1 MRFGNHRKLQRIHKT
16 EEVIKKVTDGIKMF
30 CSNDECKNIVTLDLE
45 SSARTIMCSKCHS
58 GFFIKKKQVKD
69 KIVKTKAWKDQKE
82 IIRRTIKEC

>member
-30 CSNDECKNIVTLDLE
+30 CSNDECNNIVTLDLE

-58 GFFIKKKQVKD
+58 GFFIKKKQIK
-69 KIVKTKAWKDQKE
+69 KKPVKTTAWKDQKE